1 MDTIVQ
7 MRALPI
13 QVEQSALTTFVDTK
27 MALLTPIPEVKIA
40 SLSWLHPEDDQ
51 ELSLALLAP
60 EDGADFDLTIEVEV
74 LCCVCDHPLNSL
86 ETKLSWSG
94 PKRGVIRTHIA
105 PVCLECLKD
114 GSFLDYCER
123 VIHSLSEPRHLTLV
137 SGSGSGEQPN
147 RDRSHLRIVR
157 ADEVPDDE
165 AE

>member
-1 MDTIVQ
+1 MVNGRAFGNGWVDTIVQ

-94 PKRGVIRTHIA
+94 PKRGRSLPTNALASWCEMPRT
-105 PVCLECLKD
+105 
-114 GSFLDYCER
+114 
-123 VIHSLSEPRHLTLV
+123 
-137 SGSGSGEQPN
+137 SGSA
-147 RDRSHLRIVR
+147 R
-157 ADEVPDDE
+157 AFTACPQ
-165 AE
+165 